1 MATIISHT
9 AIPFSLRIILGKK
22 NVSNMLLF
30 YACVAS
36 MLPDIDVVS
45 FVLGIPYES
54 QFGHR
59 GCTHSIFFALVIG
72 LLGTLFNKYLNC
84 KKNMAFIVLGGSVLS
99 HPLLDALTNGG
110 HGVALFWPFSKERIF
125 FPWQPIEVSPIGLRS
140 FISER
145 GMEVIQ
151 SEILTIWAPCFLAVV
166 LILILKKSAKK

>member
-1 MATIISHT
+1 LYLIAT
-9 AIPFSLRIILGKK
+9 FKK
-22 NVSNMLLF
+22 QN
-30 YACVAS
+30 
-36 MLPDIDVVS
+36 P
-45 FVLGIPYES
+45 E
-54 QFGHR
+54 
-59 GCTHSIFFALVIG
+59 TW
-72 LLGTLFNKYLNC
+72 
-84 KKNMAFIVLGGSVLS
+84 KNLLS

-140 FISER
+140 FISEK